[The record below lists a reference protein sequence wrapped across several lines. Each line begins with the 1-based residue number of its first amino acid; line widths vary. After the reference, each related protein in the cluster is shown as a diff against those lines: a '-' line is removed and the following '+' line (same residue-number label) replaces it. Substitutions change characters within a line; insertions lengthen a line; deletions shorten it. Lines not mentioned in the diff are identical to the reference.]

1 MITIDIRPEDRCP
14 PSPART
20 HITQVVIAHRL
31 STIMSADQIL
41 VIESG
46 SVIERGTH
54 AELVERGGK
63 YERLWATQREGA
75 GEEAGGEEEAK
86 KDEVEEG
93 SVKPLVVN
101 DAHHHHHHHHG

>member
-1 MITIDIRPEDRCP
+1 
-14 PSPART
+14 
-20 HITQVVIAHRL
+20 
-31 STIMSADQIL
+31 MSADQIL

-54 AELVERGGK
+54 AELIERGGR

-75 GEEAGGEEEAK
+75 GEEAGGEEEEK
-86 KDEVEEG
+86 RDEEQDG

-101 DAHHHHHHHHG
+101 DAHHHHHQHHHG

>member
-1 MITIDIRPEDRCP
+1 
-14 PSPART
+14 
-20 HITQVVIAHRL
+20 
-31 STIMSADQIL
+31 MSADQIL

-75 GEEAGGEEEAK
+75 GEEAGGSEEEAK
-86 KDEVEEG
+86 KDEDGEG
-93 SVKPLVVN
+93 SVKPLVMN
-101 DAHHHHHHHHG
+101 DARHHNHHHHG